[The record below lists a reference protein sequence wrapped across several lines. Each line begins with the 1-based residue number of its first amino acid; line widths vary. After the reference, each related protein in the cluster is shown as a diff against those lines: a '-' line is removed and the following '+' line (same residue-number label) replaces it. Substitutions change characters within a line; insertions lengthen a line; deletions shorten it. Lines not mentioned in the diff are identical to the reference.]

1 MVSLRRLQVDN
12 TKKGTIARP
21 FLRIKMLFD
30 LVLQQDETRHFL
42 WMLPDP

>member
-1 MVSLRRLQVDN
+1 MVDLTRLQVDN

-42 WMLPDP
+42 RVLPDP